1 MTSKQEL
8 KVAFLA
14 YLGRERIERQQ
25 QLDLFSS
32 GTLTMHRNGVD
43 ITATTME
50 QINDGIARLDA
61 LVAKLEKVSD
71 A

>member
-1 MTSKQEL
+1 MVTKQEL
-8 KVAFLA
+8 MAAFLA

-25 QLDLFSS
+25 QLELFSS
-32 GTLTMHRNGVD
+32 GTLTMHSNGVD
-43 ITATTME
+43 VSTKTIE

-61 LVAKLEKVSD
+61 LVAKLQKVSD